1 MSDMENEASIILKR
15 KYLAI
20 NLIGLVMIASVFI
33 YALLVEIIKRYFA
46 PFTGFASLSGQLADI
61 LRYILLM
68 IAILHFFLIR
78 IIQKKYA
85 SPPAANLPLAAIIT
99 FTLCESVAVYGLV
112 LFLLAGNPANY
123 YIFMTIAVL
132 FFYIFFPKYDHWEKV
147 MGYMSPLER

>member
-1 MSDMENEASIILKR
+1 MIDMENEASIILKR

-46 PFTGFASLSGQLADI
+46 PFTGFASLSGQLVDI
-61 LRYILLM
+61 FRYILLM

-99 FTLCESVAVYGLV
+99 FTLCESVAIYGLV

-123 YIFMTIAVL
+123 YIFMTISVL